1 MTAKAR
7 ARAGRGAMI
16 IIARGKEK
24 VREAS
29 RRSHTIIM
37 TTGITDR
44 VTMAKEKDRN
54 PRENRSASPPK
65 NPSARHA
72 NRTSQHANR
81 TSQHANRTNRLENLF
96 IVQRLLPM
104 TGKGKEVAKETERGT
119 FTIVDTIEF
128 YNTFVYT
135 FGVGSFFYCLTL
147 FLSFF
152 TFLFVISPSFSHR
165 SKSYGKGKGGSW
177 SYDYY
182 TGKGS
187 GKGKGGGKGK
197 GYVAFFIFVVHFVSL
212 K

>member
-1 MTAKAR
+1 MTAKAK

-16 IIARGKEK
+16 IIAPGKARAK
-24 VREAS
+24 EAS
-29 RRSHTIIM
+29 RRSRTITM
-37 TTGITDR
+37 TTGIMDR

-81 TSQHANRTNRLENLF
+81 TSQHANRTNRPENLF
-96 IVQRLLPM
+96 IVRRLLPM
-104 TGKGKEVAKETERGT
+104 MEKGKEVAKETERGT
-119 FTIVDTIEF
+119 FTIVDNIEF
-128 YNTFVYT
+128 YNMFVVYMCV
-135 FGVGSFFYCLTL
+135 FGSIFYCLTL
-147 FLSFF
+147 FLPYSVFV
-152 TFLFVISPSFSHR
+152 TFPSFMHR

-197 GYVAFFIFVVHFVSL
+197 GYVAFFIFVLYFISL